1 MLSYV
6 LQSSKAKLVVF
17 ALQVV
22 FSLSIL
28 GQAHAKVDADVL
40 LENGL
45 IVDGTGS
52 DGKRGDVAIAGDR
65 IVAVGQFERGDID
78 RTIDCQGLVVA
89 PGFIDLHNHSDA
101 MIGDDSQGSK
111 GADKKSRRIVADGL
125 REAACYL
132 TQGCTTIVTGN
143 CGGGAVDV
151 EEYYQAIQQKPAGV
165 NVAHLI
171 PQASL
176 RHKVIGQS
184 RRAPTD
190 KELAKMQELAR
201 QGMQAGAWGMS
212 TGLQYVPGSFA
223 TTDELIAIA
232 KAVGEEGGIYA
243 SHMRN
248 EGDQLLEAIQEAL
261 DIGRGADLPVHISH
275 LKASQKRNWGK
286 LRAAAALINEA
297 RDEGLRVTADQYPYN
312 ASSTSISAML
322 LPDKERE
329 GGNAA
334 IRKKLDDPAENQRLR
349 QLISDALE
357 GRGPIMVASCP
368 EHPEWVGKLISEI
381 AKEEKREPVEVA
393 IDILRSSD
401 QQGVSFSMDDR
412 DLYYAMTLPWV
423 ATASDGSV
431 KIADGTNPHPRS
443 FGTFPRKIGRFAL

>member
-1 MLSYV
+1 M
-6 LQSSKAKLVVF
+6 
-17 ALQVV
+17 
-22 FSLSIL
+22 
-28 GQAHAKVDADVL
+28 
-40 LENGL
+40 
-45 IVDGTGS
+45 
-52 DGKRGDVAIAGDR
+52 
-65 IVAVGQFERGDID
+65 
-78 RTIDCQGLVVA
+78 
-89 PGFIDLHNHSDA
+89 
-101 MIGDDSQGSK
+101 
-111 GADKKSRRIVADGL
+111 

-151 EEYYQAIQQKPAGV
+151 AEYYQAIEQQPAGV

-171 PQASL
+171 PQGSL
-176 RHKVIGQS
+176 RDAVIGES
-184 RRAPTD
+184 RRAPSD
-190 KELAKMQELAR
+190 EELAKMQELAR

-223 TTDELIAIA
+223 NTDELIAIA

-248 EGDQLLEAIQEAL
+248 EGDELFEAIQEAL
-261 DIGRGADLPVHISH
+261 EIGRGGELPVHISH

-297 RDEGLRVTADQYPYN
+297 RTEGLRVTADQYPYN

-322 LPDKERE
+322 LSDNERE

-334 IRKKLDDPAENQRLR
+334 IRKKLDDPAENARLR
-349 QLISDALE
+349 QLISEALE
-357 GRGPIMVASCP
+357 GRGPIIVASCP
-368 EHPEWVGKLISEI
+368 EHPRWVGKLISEI
-381 AKEEKREPVEVA
+381 AQEEKREPVEVA

-412 DLYYAMTLPWV
+412 DLHYAMTLPWV

-443 FGTFPRKIGRFAL
+443 FGTFPRKIGRYALEEKILSLEQAIRSATSLPAEILGLKDRGTLEPGTYADIVVFAPDEFRDQATYQSPFEVSTGAKYVFVNGQLAIDEGKLAKTNAGRALRKGGE